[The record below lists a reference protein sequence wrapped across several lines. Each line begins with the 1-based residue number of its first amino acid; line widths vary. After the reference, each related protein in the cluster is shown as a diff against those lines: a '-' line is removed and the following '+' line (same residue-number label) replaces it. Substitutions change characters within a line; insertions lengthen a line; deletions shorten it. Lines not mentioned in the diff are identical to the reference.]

1 MFYSSQVI
9 FVKNESLL
17 KDYFCLISH
26 HPIDNAFHSL
36 DFGTNIH
43 NIHFPTP
50 GECLHMHQLGIAKRQ
65 IEAFR
70 YLIKGNVQDDH
81 GPTSSKKKG
90 SKDALAGIT
99 MLAQK
104 YGGQLSRQL
113 ECNFPRIKFS
123 CSILSVKRREAHN
136 FAGMLLGLLQA
147 LLSDRG
153 REIILID

>member
-1 MFYSSQVI
+1 M
-9 FVKNESLL
+9 
-17 KDYFCLISH
+17 KDYFHLISH

-43 NIHFPTP
+43 NIHFATP

-104 YGGQLSRQL
+104 YGG
-113 ECNFPRIKFS
+113 
-123 CSILSVKRREAHN
+123 
-136 FAGMLLGLLQA
+136 
-147 LLSDRG
+147 
-153 REIILID
+153 